1 MKTEV
6 SNMKTHS
13 ETKIPWWKQ
22 VMWLVVIYGASVLAL
37 GVVAS
42 LFRMMMTAA
51 GMRSHCVPALT
62 EPIDITVG
70 SPFMATFFFSAIKK
84 TLVT

>member
-22 VMWLVVIYGASVLAL
+22 MMWLIIIYGASVLAL

-51 GMRSHCVPALT
+51 GMRSH
-62 EPIDITVG
+62 
-70 SPFMATFFFSAIKK
+70 
-84 TLVT
+84 